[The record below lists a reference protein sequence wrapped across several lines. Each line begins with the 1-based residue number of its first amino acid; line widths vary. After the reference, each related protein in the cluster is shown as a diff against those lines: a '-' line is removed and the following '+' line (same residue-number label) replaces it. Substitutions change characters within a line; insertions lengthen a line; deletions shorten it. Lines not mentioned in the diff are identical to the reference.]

1 MSILKSKFIWFLVA
15 IIQIVLYYVIRKR
28 GEFMTDNE
36 QKKIFSKNLTKLLN
50 EHNKTQK
57 EVANAIDV
65 SPQTFNT
72 WCKGI
77 ALPRM
82 GKVQM
87 LADYFG
93 ILKSD
98 LIENKNDEQNQ
109 SYYLNPETSKIAQEI
124 YDNKE
129 LSLLFDA
136 ARDAEPEDLQ
146 TVHSM
151 LMALKRKENREW
163 YTILEVMH
171 LNDDYNINV
180 QILDFG
186 NSIPATVT
194 LNDDGSFSIF
204 LNARLSYER
213 RLEAYLH
220 EIRHIQ
226 NQDFCNEISVNEME
240 TVNEH

>member
-1 MSILKSKFIWFLVA
+1 MVA
-15 IIQIVLYYVIRKR
+15 IIQSILYYILRKR

-36 QKKIFSKNLTKLLN
+36 QKKIFSKNLNKLLD

-57 EVANAIDV
+57 EVASAIEV

-98 LIENKNDEQNQ
+98 LIENKNDEQSQ
-109 SYYLNPETSKIAQEI
+109 SYYLNPETSKIAQQI

-136 ARDAEPEDLQ
+136 AKDAEPEDLQ
-146 TVHSM
+146 MVHSM
-151 LMALKRKENREW
+151 LMALKRKEKGE
-163 YTILEVMH
+163 
-171 LNDDYNINV
+171 
-180 QILDFG
+180 
-186 NSIPATVT
+186 
-194 LNDDGSFSIF
+194 
-204 LNARLSYER
+204 
-213 RLEAYLH
+213 
-220 EIRHIQ
+220 
-226 NQDFCNEISVNEME
+226 
-240 TVNEH
+240 

>member
-1 MSILKSKFIWFLVA
+1 
-15 IIQIVLYYVIRKR
+15 
-28 GEFMTDNE
+28 MTDNE
-36 QKKIFSKNLTKLLN
+36 QKKIFSKNLNKLLN

-57 EVANAIDV
+57 EVADAIDV

-82 GKVQM
+82 GKVQT

-109 SYYLNPETSKIAQEI
+109 SYYLNPETSKIAQQI

-136 ARDAEPEDLQ
+136 AKDAEPEDLQ

-151 LMALKRKENREW
+151 LMALKRKEKGE
-163 YTILEVMH
+163 
-171 LNDDYNINV
+171 
-180 QILDFG
+180 
-186 NSIPATVT
+186 
-194 LNDDGSFSIF
+194 
-204 LNARLSYER
+204 
-213 RLEAYLH
+213 
-220 EIRHIQ
+220 
-226 NQDFCNEISVNEME
+226 
-240 TVNEH
+240 